1 MGLKKT
7 SFENIGE
14 DISPQ
19 YSLTSN
25 FLLSLLSITNTSTS
39 DTVFS
44 IWAQDIEAD
53 MDHAALQLNA
63 ISGGAFPLRTIENR
77 IYLYKSIVMPPGISL
92 EIDGLLKKF
101 EVIQENRP
109 SFSMVFEMESG
120 SADLFSYDADN

>member
-44 IWAQDIEAD
+44 IWAQDIELD
-53 MDHAALQLNA
+53 MDHAALQLSA

-92 EIDGLLKKF
+92 ELDGLLKKF

-109 SFSMVFEMESG
+109 SFSMFFEMELG

>member
-7 SFENIGE
+7 SFADIGE

-19 YSLTSN
+19 YALTEN
-25 FLLSLLSITNTSTS
+25 FLLALLSITNTSTS

-44 IWAQDIEAD
+44 IWAQDIEFD
-53 MDHAALQLNA
+53 MDYTALALNTL
-63 ISGGAFPLRTIENR
+63 GGGTLPLLTIENR

-92 EIDGLLKKF
+92 ELEGLLKKF

-109 SFSMVFEMESG
+109 SFKMFFEIESG